1 MCASAARFIGASG
14 VDPNHQ
20 TPELLRK
27 YLLDLTMVCVLMD
40 KEASSTIW
48 RSSRAPERRLTP
60 PILAAL
66 SDWTFQLAQLND
78 QAVAL
83 IALTGALHAMFSRN
97 NEQSN
102 GIRRTA

>member
-40 KEASSTIW
+40 KEGELHNLAVEQ
-48 RSSRAPERRLTP
+48 APERRFTP

-66 SDWTFQLAQLND
+66 SHWTFQLAQLND
-78 QAVAL
+78 P
-83 IALTGALHAMFSRN
+83 R
-97 NEQSN
+97 
-102 GIRRTA
+102 